1 MYIQTW
7 KILNNLAHNLV
18 YILVDV
24 IAQPSLK
31 SHATLQYKRGQGI
44 LISPP
49 IIPSAHSLA
58 ICPEAN
64 WSIGFFH
71 ILGLLK
77 LEHLELAMKKS

>member
-44 LISPP
+44 LISPR
-49 IIPSAHSLA
+49 L
-58 ICPEAN
+58 
-64 WSIGFFH
+64 FH
-71 ILGLLK
+71 RLIVWLSVQKRIGLLDFFI
-77 LEHLELAMKKS
+77 S